1 MAQAAKEAP
10 YTWEGTDQKGNRI
23 TGKTIG
29 KSEAEVKVKLR
40 KQGVNVLK
48 VKKVSTLLAGL
59 TGGGPPVTAADISFF
74 SRQLA
79 TMMSSGIPMVQSFE
93 IIGKGHE
100 KKSMQELVM
109 TIKGDVE
116 AGNSLAVALSKHP
129 LIFDDLFVNL
139 VDAGEQSGA
148 LESLLDRIATY
159 KEKTEAMKAKIK
171 KALTYPISVLV
182 IAVIVTTVLLIFV
195 IPQFESMFSNF
206 GAELPAFTQIV
217 VDMSRWLRANG
228 FMAAMGIAAPF
239 VAFAQAH
246 KRFRKF
252 REFVDRMSL
261 KLPIVGEILTKSSIA
276 RFARTLQTMFA
287 AGVPLVEALESVAGA
302 CGTIVYEQATLEI
315 QTKVATGQMLNLAM
329 EQTGVFPNMAIQ
341 MIGIGEESGNIDAM
355 SGKVAD
361 FFEEEVDNMV
371 DNLSSLMEPIIMA
384 VLGVLVGGLV
394 VAMYLPI
401 FKMGSVV

>member
-1 MAQAAKEAP
+1 MAQAAKEVSWS
-10 YTWEGTDQKGNRI
+10 WEGTDQKGNRVA
-23 TGKTIG
+23 GKTVA
-29 KSEAEVKVKLR
+29 KSEAEVKVQLR
-40 KQGVNVLK
+40 KQGVNVIK
-48 VKKVSTLLAGL
+48 VKKVSSLFGG
-59 TGGGPPVTAADISFF
+59 GGGPGVVPSDIAFF

-79 TMMSSGIPMVQSFE
+79 TMMSSGIPMVQSLE

-100 KKSMQELVM
+100 KKSMQELVLAVKND
-109 TIKGDVE
+109 IE
-116 AGNSLAVALSKHP
+116 AGNSLAVSLGKHP
-129 LIFDDLFVNL
+129 LYFDDLFVNL

-195 IPQFESMFSNF
+195 IPQFEDMFSNF
-206 GAELPAFTQIV
+206 GAELPAFTQMV
-217 VDMSRWLRANG
+217 VNMSRWLRANG
-228 FMAAMGIAAPF
+228 FFAVMLVAAPF
-239 VAFAQAH
+239 AAFSFAH
-246 KRFRKF
+246 KRSRKF
-252 REFVDRMSL
+252 REFIDRLSL
-261 KLPIVGEILTKSSIA
+261 KLPIVGVILVKSSIA

-287 AGVPLVEALESVAGA
+287 AGVPLVEAMDSVAGA
-302 CGTIVYEQATLEI
+302 TGTIVYEQAVY
-315 QTKVATGQMLNLAM
+315 QMRDKVATGQMLNLAM
-329 EQTGVFPNMAIQ
+329 EQTELFPNMAVQ

-355 SGKVAD
+355 AGKVAD
-361 FFEEEVDNMV
+361 HFEREVDDMV
-371 DNLSSLMEPIIMA
+371 DNLSALMEPLIMA

>member
-1 MAQAAKEAP
+1 MAQAAKESP
-10 YTWEGTDQKGNRI
+10 YNWEGTDQKGNRVS
-23 TGKTIG
+23 GKTIG

-48 VKKVSTLLAGL
+48 VKKVSALFAPS
-59 TGGGPPVTAADISFF
+59 GGPPVTAADISFF

-195 IPQFESMFSNF
+195 IPQFEDMFSNF
-206 GAELPAFTQIV
+206 GAELPAFTQMV
-217 VDMSRWLRANG
+217 VNMSRWLRANG
-228 FMAAMGIAAPF
+228 FLAAISIAAPF

-246 KRFRKF
+246 KRSRKF
-252 REFVDRMSL
+252 RELVDRMSL

-287 AGVPLVEALESVAGA
+287 AGVPMVEALDSVAGA
-302 CGTIVYEQATLEI
+302 TGTIVYEQATLEI

-329 EQTGVFPNMAIQ
+329 EQSGVFPNMAIQ

-355 SGKVAD
+355 AGKVAD
-361 FFEEEVDNMV
+361 FFEDEVDNMV